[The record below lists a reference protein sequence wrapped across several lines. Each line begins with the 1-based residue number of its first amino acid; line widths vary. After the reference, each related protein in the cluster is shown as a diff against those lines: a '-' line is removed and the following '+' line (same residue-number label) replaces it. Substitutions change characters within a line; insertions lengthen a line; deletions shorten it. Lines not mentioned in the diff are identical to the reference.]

1 MDTRYLIVLALAAI
15 AGSLTNLLAKK
26 IGGYEAERVGAVN
39 AAKRARA
46 RMRERAD
53 AEQLG
58 IGELSDSAIGRAIQ
72 NMLPASAEQE
82 AEQRDALMRSGL
94 KIPVASFQAAR
105 MICMILFLLVG
116 TLLGARFLSGFQIVA
131 AIALGAVVGA
141 ILPQL
146 YLISIRAK
154 WRDEIE
160 RQLPSAL
167 DLMCVSVAA
176 GSTFEAAVRTC
187 AENIPGAMGEA
198 LGDVMA
204 QAQFMDVTDALKRFA
219 DTAGVKPLSI
229 FAASL
234 LSSRASGAKMVDV
247 LKNQADTVRNYRR
260 MKIEEE
266 INKLPVK
273 MIFPIVF
280 FIFPALFGIVLVP
293 AAAQL
298 MSSLAGL

>member
-1 MDTRYLIVLALAAI
+1 MDTRYLIVLALAGI

-72 NMLPASAEQE
+72 NILPASAEQE

-105 MICMILFLLVG
+105 IICMILFLLVG
-116 TLLGARFLSGFQIVA
+116 TLLGARFLTGFQIVA

-141 ILPQL
+141 IVPQL

-219 DTAGVKPLSI
+219 VTAGVKPLSI